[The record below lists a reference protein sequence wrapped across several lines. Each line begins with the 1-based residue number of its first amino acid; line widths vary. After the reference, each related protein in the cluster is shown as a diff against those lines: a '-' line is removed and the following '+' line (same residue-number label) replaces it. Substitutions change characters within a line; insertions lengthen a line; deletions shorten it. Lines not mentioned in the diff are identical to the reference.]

1 MNNPIIN
8 QSLIELEQN
17 LKNLSS
23 AKSQVDLIANKSND
37 LVAIMAKLV
46 SNIET
51 IKTNYDSKG
60 NYLESSLKQSVENF
74 AQYLDTFKKDID
86 TKTKAAI
93 NNQVGAT
100 DQAVKNLKELTSQ
113 IDESKKE
120 IDSLEFGAIMDK
132 VSDDLKNLQSDVKS
146 LQSEWVKRVSDIEST
161 IQKNNLM
168 HVEANK
174 KNFNIMTIGLILIII
189 IILGQKFL

>member
-37 LVAIMAKLV
+37 LVAIMTKLV

-60 NYLESSLKQSVENF
+60 NYLESSLKQSVESF

-86 TKTKAAI
+86 SKTKAALS
-93 NNQVGAT
+93 NQVGAT

-120 IDSLEFGAIMDK
+120 IDSLKFGAIMDK
-132 VSDDLKNLQSDVKS
+132 VNDDLKKLQSDVKG
-146 LQSEWVKRVSDIEST
+146 LQNEWVKKVNDLEGI
-161 IQKNNLM
+161 IQKNNLL

-174 KNFNIMTIGLILIII
+174 KNFNIMAIGLILIIVI
-189 IILGQKFL
+189 IVGLKFL

>member
-37 LVAIMAKLV
+37 LVAIMTKLV

-60 NYLESSLKQSVENF
+60 NYLESSLKQSVESF

-86 TKTKAAI
+86 AKTKAAI
-93 NNQVGAT
+93 SNQVGAT

-120 IDSLEFGAIMDK
+120 IDSLEFGVIMAK

-146 LQSEWVKRVSDIEST
+146 SRHDLVKRINDLEET
-161 IQKNNLM
+161 IQKNNLL
-168 HVEANK
+168 HIEANK
-174 KNFNIMTIGLILIII
+174 KNFNIMTIGLIVIMILI
-189 IILGQKFL
+189 LAQKFL

>member
-37 LVAIMAKLV
+37 LVAIMTKLV
-46 SNIET
+46 SNIEA

-74 AQYLDTFKKDID
+74 ALYLETFKKDID
-86 TKTKAAI
+86 TKTNAAI
-93 NNQVGAT
+93 SNQVGAT

-132 VSDDLKNLQSDVKS
+132 VSDNLKNLQSDVKA
-146 LQSEWVKRVSDIEST
+146 LQIEWGKRVNDMEGI
-161 IQKNNLM
+161 IQKNNLL
-168 HVEANK
+168 HLEANK